1 MFFHTVPAT
10 PIVTVNNHTNASTL
24 PSEAFWQVPGCTL
37 APEVTMESIVI
48 EIETQA

>member
-1 MFFHTVPAT
+1 MVPAT
-10 PIVTVNNHTNASTL
+10 QIVTVNNHFTL

-37 APEVTMESIVI
+37 ALEVTMESIVI